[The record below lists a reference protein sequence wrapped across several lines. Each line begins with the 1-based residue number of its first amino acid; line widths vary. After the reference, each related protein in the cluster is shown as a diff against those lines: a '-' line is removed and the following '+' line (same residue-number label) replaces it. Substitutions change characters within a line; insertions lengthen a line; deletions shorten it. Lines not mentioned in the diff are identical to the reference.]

1 MEIEEPL
8 YHTSTKGLAATFG
21 WSFRSKK
28 RCVFLSRWQTSR
40 LWVGFRMGPAQ
51 VKWGLK
57 LVPVVLLVVPTG
69 PHVKQECC
77 WTTAWWPRHSTAP
90 TSFLSQRLP
99 EPVQGSWT
107 HTYGAGP
114 PLSWVLVWRE
124 RWEKKGGEKR
134 KGAIKIIF
142 PFFPVVMWALIFSNE
157 VKQLQCLSKNLNLP
171 PSFLCALKIKQKIQQ
186 IRPIVNSN
194 TEL

>member
-1 MEIEEPL
+1 MLCRGISFNPIHRSLLTPSTVSLREASTSFCLQLKEDAVSFHQTKMMQNIAHIVPFTVFNFSIWLKNLFRTTQVEIEEPL
-8 YHTSTKGLAATFG
+8 YHTNTKGLAATFG

-77 WTTAWWPRHSTAP
+77 WTTA
-90 TSFLSQRLP
+90 
-99 EPVQGSWT
+99 
-107 HTYGAGP
+107 
-114 PLSWVLVWRE
+114 
-124 RWEKKGGEKR
+124 
-134 KGAIKIIF
+134 
-142 PFFPVVMWALIFSNE
+142 
-157 VKQLQCLSKNLNLP
+157 
-171 PSFLCALKIKQKIQQ
+171 
-186 IRPIVNSN
+186 
-194 TEL
+194 